1 MTNQHCYYNKEIS
14 WSQQLFQRTD
24 IARESVN
31 LKKIDRNL
39 ALKLIVIFNAFTD
52 ISFLKYATKIFY
64 ISYFFQECFQGY
76 FESLVRYNYQWLCLY
91 ILSSKGAIKLQI
103 LFIRTLGYKLL
114 KLGFSSWCNPKDPF
128 SEKLEK
134 F

>member
-1 MTNQHCYYNKEIS
+1 MTNRRCYYNKEIS

-76 FESLVRYNYQWLCLY
+76 FGSVWKYSSQWLCLY
-91 ILSSKGAIKLQI
+91 ILSSKGTNQLQVLFVRI
-103 LFIRTLGYKLL
+103 LENKLL
-114 KLGFSSWCNPKDPF
+114 KLGYPQ
-128 SEKLEK
+128 KLFFWKVEEVL
-134 F
+134 